1 MPTTKKNP
9 TSRFAANRVPRETLA
24 ARVSLRDIERRRIL
38 SSRRRLVVSGDTYE
52 LYSYERPYFYN
63 RPPES
68 RSGAAAT
75 ANTSGKGRRA
85 DNLSSARARIR
96 RLISANETAY
106 GERLKFVT
114 FTFARNVKDLSEAN
128 KLWAEYARKMRE
140 RHGSLKYLAVV
151 EFQKRGAIHYHVL
164 YFNLPFIYGVK
175 DALAKTWGHGFV
187 KIVTVAHVRNLGA
200 YVSKYLQKDI
210 MDRRLVGEKAF
221 FCSKG
226 LVQPEEFRNE
236 ASIDKILA
244 ECSLSSEVVRDYTSS
259 HFGAIKYIQ
268 GKLS

>member
-1 MPTTKKNP
+1 MTSTKKNP
-9 TSRFAANRVPRETLA
+9 TRRFAANRVPRETVA
-24 ARVSLRDIERRRIL
+24 SRVSLHDIERRRIL

-63 RPPES
+63 RSPEKKPA
-68 RSGAAAT
+68 SGT
-75 ANTSGKGRRA
+75 ANTSGNERRA
-85 DNLSSARARIR
+85 DNLSQARARIR
-96 RLISANETAY
+96 RLISANESAY
-106 GERLKFVT
+106 EERLKFVT
-114 FTFARNVKDLSEAN
+114 FTFAKNVRDLSTAN

-140 RHGSLKYLAVV
+140 RHGALKYLTVV

-175 DALAKTWGHGFV
+175 EVLAKTWGHGFV
-187 KIVTVAHVRNLGA
+187 NIQTVAHVRNLGA

-236 ASIDKILA
+236 SSIDKILA
-244 ECSLSSEVVRDYTSS
+244 EFSMSSEVVRDYTSS

-268 GKLS
+268 GKLT